1 VHLVVAPDKFRG
13 TATAAEVADRIRTT
27 ATALGWTCTAI
38 PLADGGEGTL
48 DAFGGGN
55 RSSAVTGPLGERV
68 DAAWRF
74 AGGTAVIEMATASG
88 LALVGGHAYN
98 DPMAATSR
106 GTGELIRQAARA
118 GARRIVV
125 AAGGSAC
132 TDGGLGAI
140 EVIERLAPFGTGGNA
155 HLVVAVDVWTTF
167 DRAAE
172 VYGPQKGATPEQVG
186 QLKDRLDSLKR
197 LYEQSYAVD
206 LSQVQGSGA
215 AGGLAGALAAL
226 GGQLVGGFDLVSAES
241 GLPDAI
247 AGADLVI
254 TGEGRLDHT
263 SLQGKVVGGVLALAS
278 AASVP
283 CAVIAG
289 QVDAGVEVPAR
300 VVSLVDTYGYKCSW
314 EETLACTDDATR
326 RVISLSV

>member
-1 VHLVVAPDKFRG
+1 MALRG
-13 TATAAEVADRIRTT
+13 RHGSHRDGDRIR
-27 ATALGWTCTAI
+27 
-38 PLADGGEGTL
+38 
-48 DAFGGGN
+48 
-55 RSSAVTGPLGERV
+55 
-68 DAAWRF
+68 
-74 AGGTAVIEMATASG
+74 

-106 GTGELIRQAARA
+106 GTGELIWQAARA

-125 AAGGSAC
+125 AVGGSAC

-140 EVIERLAPFGTGGNA
+140 EVIEGLAPFGTGGNA

-226 GGQLVGGFDLVSAES
+226 GGEIVGGFDLVSAES

-326 RVISLSV
+326 RVISLVF